1 MNNWIFEIV
10 YQNLDHSNKHVM
22 MYVMDVMLMN
32 DLSEIVVHFL
42 FLEKF
47 LLVVDFQNVYD
58 KDDRMIEFDLYLI
71 DIHIPNFY
79 YELM

>member
-1 MNNWIFEIV
+1 MNNWIFEIE

-32 DLSEIVVHFL
+32 DLFEIVVHFL
-42 FLEKF
+42 FL
-47 LLVVDFQNVYD
+47 LVVDFPNVYD

-71 DIHIPNFY
+71 DIHILNFY